1 MGDRGGVAGWRAG
14 RLLRTREADVEVGGG
29 GMLMSHNLWERR
41 GAAVLHRTL
50 STHFEKMIIIK

>member
-29 GMLMSHNLWERR
+29 VGWGDANVPQFMGEKGGSRPAQNPLN
-41 GAAVLHRTL
+41 TL
-50 STHFEKMIIIK
+50 